1 MLKKR
6 DRIERDGQFNRANY
20 LRRKVKNVH
29 EQASGLL
36 QQKTEGLIARFL
48 QGKEPDFLK
57 QHARILDDYFRQAFE
72 TSLVGPR
79 MDIGKNPYTI
89 IALGG
94 YGREEQCVHSD
105 VDLLFL
111 FKKKVP
117 AQAEKLIQEI
127 VYPLWDIGLDVG
139 HATRSLKECLAL
151 ASNDFEV
158 FTPILD
164 ARFICGWSLIYSEL
178 MDQLRQKLIRKKSRT
193 IINWLVEKNKM
204 RHAQFGDSA
213 YLLEPNLKEGQ
224 GGLRDY
230 HTMLWICQI
239 EFSIKQPRDLEYLG
253 LLSHEEF
260 QALNRS
266 LAFIWNAR
274 NRLHCLYGRKC
285 DQLNFENQ
293 LKLAEMLKYKKT
305 GGQQPVERF
314 LGELHGRMEYLKQQH
329 LMFLH
334 ELGFEKKRK
343 RIRKSNKTS
352 EVAGLE
358 VIKWGMLN
366 FTSPERIMESPALL
380 MKIFEESARLKIP
393 LSAEAKRLVR
403 EFSYLAD
410 NTFRSSKP
418 IVKSFERILVA
429 PAPTFNVLNEM
440 LNTGFLVRFI
450 PEFRN
455 IVNRIQYDEY
465 HLYPVDK
472 HLLRAVQ
479 IAKKFGA
486 AKDSGL
492 EPLCD
497 IIFDELKNKK
507 LLLWAALLHDIG
519 KGESDEDHSKKG
531 GDIIKK
537 ILARMSLKSE
547 DVDTAVFLVQEHLF
561 LIKTATRRDIN
572 DEETAIF
579 CARRIRD
586 VNRLKMLY
594 LLTVAD
600 SIATGPKAWNDW
612 KAALLRDFFLKVLNV
627 LEKGELATEEAD
639 EVIEQKRNEII
650 SSAHTQEEKEDIGAL
665 YKVMSP
671 RYRLY
676 MPASAILEHINL
688 YRRLGDADFLWD
700 IKNSAGSNT
709 RSVTICAKDRPGL
722 ISKIAGVFTLNNI
735 DILDVQVFTWRNNIA
750 LDIFKVKPPPDKIME
765 EEKWAR
771 TERNLFA
778 ALSGELNLAAALEK
792 KLTAYRHSSLRKDKN
807 LRRHKKPHRI
817 EVDNTSSSFFTII
830 EVFTYNFPGLLFAI
844 TDALYQCALNIW
856 VAKIAT
862 KADQVVDV
870 FYVWD
875 LNGDKVDSPD
885 QVALIKSAILER
897 LPPMK

>member
-1 MLKKR
+1 M
-6 DRIERDGQFNRANY
+6 
-20 LRRKVKNVH
+20 KNVH

-36 QQKTEGLIARFL
+36 HQKTEGLIARFL
-48 QGKEPDFLK
+48 LGKEPDFLR

-72 TSLVGPR
+72 TSMVGPR
-79 MDIGKNPYTI
+79 LDIGKNPYTI

-94 YGREEQCVHSD
+94 YGREEQCIHSD

-117 AQAEKLIQEI
+117 AQAENLIQEI

-139 HATRSLKECLAL
+139 YATRSLKECLAL
-151 ASNDFEV
+151 AAEDFEV
-158 FTPILD
+158 LTPILD

-178 MDQLRQKLIRKKSRT
+178 MDQLRQKLIRKRSRT
-193 IINWLVEKNKM
+193 IINWLVEKNKR

-213 YLLEPNLKEGQ
+213 YLLEPNIKEGQ

-230 HTMLWICQI
+230 HTMLWIGQI
-239 EFSIKQPRDLEYLG
+239 EFNIKQPRDFEYLG
-253 LLSHEEF
+253 LLSYDEF
-260 QALNRS
+260 EALRS
-266 LAFIWNAR
+266 SLRFIWYTR
-274 NRLHCLYGRKC
+274 NRIHYLCGRKC

-293 LKLAEMLKYKKT
+293 IKLADTLRYKKIRH
-305 GGQQPVERF
+305 QQPVERF

-343 RIRKSNKTS
+343 RRRKSNKTS
-352 EVAGLE
+352 EVEGLE

-366 FTSPERIMESPALL
+366 FASPERIMESPVLL

-393 LSAEAKRLVR
+393 LSAEAKRLVK
-403 EFSYLAD
+403 EFSYLVD
-410 NTFRSSKP
+410 KNFQSSKP
-418 IVKSFERILVA
+418 IVKSFERILIA
-429 PAPTFNVLNEM
+429 PTPTFNVLNEM
-440 LNTGFLVRFI
+440 LNTGFLVRFV
-450 PEFRN
+450 PEFGN

-472 HLLRAVQ
+472 HSLRTVQ
-479 IAKKFGA
+479 IVKKFGTEQ
-486 AKDSGL
+486 DSSL

-497 IIFDELKNKK
+497 TIYAELKNKK

-519 KGESDEDHSKKG
+519 KGEAEEDHAKKG
-531 GDIIKK
+531 SEIIKK
-537 ILARMSLKSE
+537 ILGRAGLKSE
-547 DVDTAVFLVQEHLF
+547 DLETVVFLVREHL
-561 LIKTATRRDIN
+561 LLVRTATRRDIN

-586 VNRLKMLY
+586 VNRLKLLY

-600 SIATGPKAWNDW
+600 SIATGPMAWNDW

-627 LEKGELATEEAD
+627 LEKGELATEEAV
-639 EVIEQKRNEII
+639 EAIEQKRDEII
-650 SSAHTQEEKEDIGAL
+650 NSAHTQKEKEDIGAL
-665 YKVMSP
+665 FNAMSP

-676 MPASAILEHINL
+676 MPAPVILEHINL
-688 YRRLGDADFLWD
+688 YHRLGNADFVWD
-700 IKNSAGSNT
+700 IENSTKSNT

-735 DILDVQVFTWRNNIA
+735 DILDVQVFTWRNNVA
-750 LDIFKVKPPPDKIME
+750 LDIFKVNPPPDQILE
-765 EEKWAR
+765 AEKWMR
-771 TERNLFA
+771 TEKNLAA
-778 ALSGELNLAAALEK
+778 ALSGELNLATAVK
-792 KLTAYRHSSLRKDKN
+792 KKMTDYRHPSI
-807 LRRHKKPHRI
+807 RRYKKPHRI
-817 EVDNTSSSFFTII
+817 EVDNSSSSFFTII
-830 EVFTYNFPGLLFAI
+830 EIFTYDFPGLLFGI
-844 TDALYQCALNIW
+844 TDALYQRELNIR

-885 QVALIKSAILER
+885 QVALIKAALEER
-897 LPPMK
+897 LPVIE